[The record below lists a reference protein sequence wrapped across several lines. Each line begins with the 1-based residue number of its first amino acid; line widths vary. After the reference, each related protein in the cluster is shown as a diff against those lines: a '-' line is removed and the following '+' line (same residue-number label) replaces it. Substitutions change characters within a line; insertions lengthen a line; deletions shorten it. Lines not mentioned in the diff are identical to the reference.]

1 MNWYTATT
9 GSTWRRHP
17 EPEFVDFRD
26 FRTVQECDYAPMSV
40 ETLASQV
47 SRMVAENLKVFIREL
62 TKEIE
67 NGTLVF
73 NEKEME
79 DRIEKLFCDQ
89 V

>member
-1 MNWYTATT
+1 MNWYAATT
-9 GSTWRRHP
+9 GNTWRRHL
-17 EPEFVDFRD
+17 EPEFVDLRD
-26 FRTVQECDYAPMSV
+26 IRTVQAYDPAPIPA
-40 ETLASQV
+40 ENIASQV